1 MLTKITK
8 KKKQCTKT
16 IIIIITIKKHH
27 QELKIPMT
35 GPVYPVSEHPPYL
48 SDAILE

>member
-16 IIIIITIKKHH
+16 IIIIITIKKHY
-27 QELKIPMT
+27 QEFRIPMT
-35 GPVYPVSEHPPYL
+35 SLVYPVSEHPHHL
-48 SDAILE
+48 SDEVLE